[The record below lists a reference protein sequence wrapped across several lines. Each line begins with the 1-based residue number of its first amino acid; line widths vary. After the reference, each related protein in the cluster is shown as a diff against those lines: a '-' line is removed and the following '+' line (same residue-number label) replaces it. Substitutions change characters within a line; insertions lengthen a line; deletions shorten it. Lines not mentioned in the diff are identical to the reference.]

1 MNTAF
6 LILQRRRQMKTI
18 CVNDREYRSIV
29 RMRRKSL
36 AQAEARHRRKKKT
49 HYNDPKLKAFYTHCY
64 QSPHP
69 VLFTVPFK
77 CSFSIYLYLYLK
89 AQCEPFDFDKGRYQF
104 YISLP
109 VEINFAKIV
118 RVSQLPLNT
127 VRSAYRELVSMGL
140 LMGAKFLRG
149 DKQNECKRAMVVND
163 CFIFGHDKTTNKI
176 FFNINFNNHV

>member
-1 MNTAF
+1 
-6 LILQRRRQMKTI
+6 MKKI
-18 CVNDREYRSIV
+18 YVNDREYRSIV
-29 RMRRKSL
+29 RIRSKSL
-36 AQAEARHRRKKKT
+36 AQAKARHRRKKKT
-49 HYNDPKLKAFYTHCY
+49 HYNDPKLKAFYVHCY

-69 VLFTVPFK
+69 VLYTVPFK

-104 YISLP
+104 YMSLP

-140 LMGAKFLRG
+140 LMGAKFLRS

-163 CFIFGHDKTTNKI
+163 YFIFGHDATTNKI
-176 FFNINFNNHV
+176 FFNINFNSHV